1 MIAFVGP
8 SSSSTSVAATETVL
22 DTRLDFKQKRRSLL
36 GTELRMGELRI
47 VVLDII
53 LGSKLGTLVDRELC
67 TVV

>member
-8 SSSSTSVAATETVL
+8 SSSISLAATETVL
-22 DTRLDFKQKRRSLL
+22 VTRLDFKQKRRLLL

-47 VVLDII
+47 VVLDIK
-53 LGSKLGTLVDRELC
+53 LESKLGTLVDRGLC